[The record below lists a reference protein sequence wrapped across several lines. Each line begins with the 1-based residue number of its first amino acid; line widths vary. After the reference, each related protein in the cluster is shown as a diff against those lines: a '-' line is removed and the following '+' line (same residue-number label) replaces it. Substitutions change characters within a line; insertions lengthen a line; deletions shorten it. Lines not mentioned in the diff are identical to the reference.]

1 MKEIQKVRIN
11 YKEFAKKLDDL
22 AELIALYHD
31 QPLNIQRASEYL
43 GLAKSTMY
51 QMIYKKTIPH
61 YKPTGKM
68 VYFSR
73 LELNKWAFMHKIM
86 TVEEMNEKSNQY
98 VQWGKIG
105 WDWKDYE
112 LIYKNK

>member
-51 QMIYKKTIPH
+51 QMIYKKNNTA
-61 YKPTGKM
+61 
-68 VYFSR
+68 
-73 LELNKWAFMHKIM
+73 L
-86 TVEEMNEKSNQY
+86 
-98 VQWGKIG
+98 
-105 WDWKDYE
+105 
-112 LIYKNK
+112 

>member
-1 MKEIQKVRIN
+1 
-11 YKEFAKKLDDL
+11 
-22 AELIALYHD
+22 
-31 QPLNIQRASEYL
+31 
-43 GLAKSTMY
+43 
-51 QMIYKKTIPH
+51 
-61 YKPTGKM
+61 M